1 MRAFVLLLLGG
12 GLIWAVLAFFPNS
25 DEVEAGGPGGSDNG
39 AVVDEGFEQPRT
51 QPDPVAPVDQDR
63 PVEVKRENTPKVPNP
78 AIKASGGSDL
88 PIGRMDEIEIGSLV
102 LHSGPAQVRDWIAAS
117 DGLLGADLEHGV
129 MAFSLAVAG
138 QRAKA
143 RAEWKEIDD
152 VNALGPGIK
161 WMLTRAL
168 TGDIEGAWP
177 AKLVAS
183 NPLEHGMAL
192 GLQAFEARTWLA
204 AKEHARAAE
213 LISRVLIG
221 ELDSPWPAD
230 MASMAMWSETCRAAQ
245 SGHRWHSKGVWP
257 SIDMEVMGGDSL
269 TLLRKRFVD
278 QNPGATMSTGLM
290 QKANGMSTDVIHPGQ
305 ILRVPSEPV
314 TCLVDLG
321 DHWLLYMIGG
331 EVVESWM
338 VGVGREGDETITGD
352 FVVGDKQY
360 EPTWWPK
367 GRDPIYYGDPEN
379 PLGTRYIIW
388 MEDGEKTAYG
398 FHGTWKPE
406 SIGKNESD
414 GCIRMNNKDVEEL
427 TRILPV
433 GSTFTV
439 RF

>member
-25 DEVEAGGPGGSDNG
+25 DEVEAGDPNG
-39 AVVDEGFEQPRT
+39 ADSGTEYEAPPS
-51 QPDPVAPVDQDR
+51 QPDPVATIDQGR
-63 PVEVKRENTPKVPNP
+63 PVEVKREEAPVVSNP
-78 AIKASGGSDL
+78 VVKASGGSDM
-88 PIGRMDEIEIGSLV
+88 PIGRMDEVEIGSLI
-102 LHSGPAQVRDWIAAS
+102 LHSTPAKVRAWIVAS
-117 DGLLGADLEHGV
+117 DNLLGADLERGV
-129 MAFSLAVAG
+129 IAFSLAVDG
-138 QRAKA
+138 QRAEA
-143 RAEWKEIDD
+143 RSEWKKIEDQ
-152 VNALGPGIK
+152 NELGPAIK

-168 TGDIEGAWP
+168 TGDIETPWP
-177 AKLVAS
+177 AKLNPA
-183 NPLEHGMAL
+183 NPLEHGMAMA
-192 GLQAFEARTWLA
+192 LQAHEARAWLA
-204 AKEHARAAE
+204 AKKHTRAAS
-213 LISRVLIG
+213 LISRVLVA

-230 MASMAMWSETCRAAQ
+230 MASMAKWSETCRSAQ

-257 SIDMEVMGGDSL
+257 SIDMEVQGGDSL
-269 TLLRKRFVD
+269 TLIRKRFVD
-278 QNPGATMSTGLM
+278 QNPGATMSTGLI
-290 QKANGMSTDVIHPGQ
+290 QKVNGMSSDVIHPGQ
-305 ILRVPSEPV
+305 VIRIPSEPV

-338 VGVGREGDETITGD
+338 VGVGREGDETITGN
-352 FVVGDKQY
+352 FIVGDKQY

-367 GRDPIYYGDPEN
+367 GREPVYYGDPEN

-388 MEDGEKTAYG
+388 LEDGEKTAYG

-414 GCIRMNNKDVEEL
+414 GCIRMNNEDVEEL

-433 GSTFTV
+433 GSSFTV

>member
-12 GLIWAVLAFFPNS
+12 GLIWAVLVFFPNS
-25 DEVEAGGPGGSDNG
+25 DEVEAGDPDG
-39 AVVDEGFEQPRT
+39 AE
-51 QPDPVAPVDQDR
+51 PVAELETPLDQPVPVAVVDQDR
-63 PVEVKRENTPKVPNP
+63 PVEVEEGQAPKISNP
-78 AIKASGGSDL
+78 VIEASGGSDL
-88 PIGRMDEIEIGSLV
+88 PIGRADEIEIGSLI
-102 LHSGPAQVRDWIAAS
+102 LHSTSAEVRDWIVAS
-117 DGLLGADLEHGV
+117 DSLLGRNLERGV
-129 MAFSLAVAG
+129 MAFSLAVDG
-138 QRAKA
+138 QRAEA
-143 RAEWKEIDD
+143 RSEWKKIEQP
-152 VNALGPGIK
+152 NELGPAIK

-168 TGDIEGAWP
+168 TGDMEAPWP
-177 AKLVAS
+177 AKMVPS
-183 NPLEHGMAL
+183 NPLEHGMAMA
-192 GLQAFEARTWLA
+192 LQAHEARAWLA
-204 AKEHARAAE
+204 AKQHARAAS
-213 LISRVLIG
+213 LISKVLVA

-230 MASMAMWSETCRAAQ
+230 MASMTQWSDTCRSAQ

-257 SIDMEVMGGDSL
+257 SIDMDVQGGDSL
-269 TLLRKRFVD
+269 TLIRKRFVD
-278 QNPGATMSTGLM
+278 QNPGKTLSTGLI
-290 QKANGMSTDVIHPGQ
+290 QKANGMSSDVIHPGQ
-305 ILRVPSEPV
+305 LLRIPSEPV

-352 FVVGDKQY
+352 FIVGDKQY

-367 GRDPIYYGDPEN
+367 GMEPVYYGDPEN

-388 MEDGEKTAYG
+388 LEDGEKTAYG

-414 GCIRMNNKDVEEL
+414 GCIRMHNEDVEEL

-433 GSTFTV
+433 GSSFSV